1 MSERSSVLQDLDHQ
15 SAASTVLAAAFT
27 LSTIALGYVMLGVVP
42 MVLFSFGFLG
52 GLIAWKLIPTTPRFD
67 RIKIPYWVVLGFF
80 VLHKIEERQMNFFP
94 ALSQI
99 TGVPVPDTGSVLVIA
114 LYALASAWLLVPW
127 LVTRGNSFGCYLAW
141 TFFISM
147 GTTEIAHFAFP
158 LITNESYGYFPGM
171 VTALPLIPAAWWGL
185 WRLARN

>member
-1 MSERSSVLQDLDHQ
+1 MNERSAARNGLNQQ
-15 SAASTVLAAAFT
+15 SAASTALATAFT
-27 LSTIALGYVMLGVVP
+27 VSIIVLGYVMLGVFP

-52 GLIAWKLIPTTPRFD
+52 GLVAWKLIPTTSSFAQL
-67 RIKIPYWVVLGFF
+67 KAPYWIVLSLF
-80 VLHKIEERQMNFFP
+80 VLHKVEERKMEFFP

-99 TGVPVPDTGSVLVIA
+99 TGVPVPDTGSALVVA

-127 LVTRGNSFGCYLAW
+127 LVRRGNTFGYYLAW

-158 LITNESYGYFPGM
+158 LFTNEPYGYFPGM
-171 VTALPLIPAAWWGL
+171 VTAIPLVPAAWWGL
-185 WRLARN
+185 WRLARH

>member
-1 MSERSSVLQDLDHQ
+1 MYERSFVRKGLAHHS
-15 SAASTVLAAAFT
+15 SASTALAVGFT
-27 LSTIALGYVMLGVVP
+27 LSVVALGYVMLGVVP

-52 GLIAWKLIPTTPRFD
+52 GLIAWKLIPTTPTFA
-67 RIKIPYWVVLGFF
+67 RISVPYWVVLGFF

-99 TGVPVPDTGSVLVIA
+99 TGVPVPDAGSVLVVA

-127 LVTRGNSFGCYLAW
+127 LVTRGNSFGYYLAW

-158 LITNESYGYFPGM
+158 LFTNEPYGYFPGM
-171 VTALPLIPAAWWGL
+171 VTAIPLVPAAWWGL
-185 WRLARN
+185 WRLARH